1 MKRCCSLKKFLAK
14 LWKTLRPFHSA
25 KGGHPGHLG
34 ERTAGAADWTRWLQA
49 QRYLRVCTHRQ
60 WQDSGICHTCHTGEL
75 PTISF
80 GQDMH
85 TTCVGSAAC
94 VCVKK
99 EHVERLFRWTEDVFY
114 HQVLMERVVCEVRAL
129 AVLPTK
135 ELTQQVRIFLKKKSG
150 SHNPVLRRYKCL
162 ADMFQFTGFQ
172 SVHNICWGNHSES
185 GDAGWSED
193 LCCRTSFALRTQVST
208 TAS

>member
-1 MKRCCSLKKFLAK
+1 MTGCRYLCIQQRVSKELTCIISLNIAVYPHLSHIVCHISVICFIIWCLLSGKGCVCCVGGCGKIHYEAMLQFEKVLAK
-14 LWKTLRPFHSA
+14 LWKTLRPFHST

-34 ERTAGAADWTRWLQA
+34 ERTAGAADWTRRLQA

-60 WQDSGICHTCHTGEL
+60 WQDSCICHTCHTGEL

-135 ELTQQVRIFLKKKSG
+135 ELTQQVRIF
-150 SHNPVLRRYKCL
+150 
-162 ADMFQFTGFQ
+162 
-172 SVHNICWGNHSES
+172 
-185 GDAGWSED
+185 
-193 LCCRTSFALRTQVST
+193 
-208 TAS
+208 